1 MKYLEKYLEKW
12 NTYFELAFCGRWSC
26 RCFKSLRGSL
36 RYAKMKQTCPQKPQ
50 SSIASRQFADD
61 HALFKLFCSRK
72 ASIILS
78 IGKERTQ
85 RTPWIKIHT
94 TLLLATWAS
103 EKDQVCTTITDRE
116 RRFSFECCH
125 TRNKEADNRY
135 QQFKEPIRAGFE
147 MARDFRPITASAV
160 ISSESKSA
168 FILHAAL
175 GSSTIASL

>member
-1 MKYLEKYLEKW
+1 MGVEVADASNPYEVLFGTRRW
-12 NTYFELAFCGRWSC
+12 NKRVHRSLKVLLRVDNSLMIMPYSNYFVVGRH
-26 RCFKSLRGSL
+26 
-36 RYAKMKQTCPQKPQ
+36 P
-50 SSIASRQFADD
+50 
-61 HALFKLFCSRK
+61 LF
-72 ASIILS
+72 LS

-160 ISSESKSA
+160 ILSESKSA